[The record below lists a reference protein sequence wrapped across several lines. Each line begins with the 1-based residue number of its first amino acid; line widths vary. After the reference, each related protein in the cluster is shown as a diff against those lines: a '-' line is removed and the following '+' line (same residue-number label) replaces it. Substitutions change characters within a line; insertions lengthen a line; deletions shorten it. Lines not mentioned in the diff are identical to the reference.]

1 MNKIIAIMLFIGV
14 LPMPMDYYDILRFAV
29 SAVALLNIFKEKYIY
44 IPILII
50 FNPIIPV
57 YLYDKAIWA
66 IIDIVAGMVFFSDNN
81 ERIKMETFSLHFD
94 DNEDSNQFSNNGF
107 GLNIQFSSDDYIN
120 YLVNLRSK

>member
-14 LPMPMDYYDILRFAV
+14 LPMPIDYYDILRFAV
-29 SAVALLNIFKEKYIY
+29 SAVALLNIFREKYIY

-81 ERIKMETFSLHFD
+81 EE
-94 DNEDSNQFSNNGF
+94 
-107 GLNIQFSSDDYIN
+107 Y
-120 YLVNLRSK
+120 

>member
-14 LPMPMDYYDILRFAV
+14 LPMPMDYYDILRLAV

-81 ERIKMETFSLHFD
+81 EE
-94 DNEDSNQFSNNGF
+94 
-107 GLNIQFSSDDYIN
+107 Y
-120 YLVNLRSK
+120 

>member
-14 LPMPMDYYDILRFAV
+14 LPMPIDYYDILRFAV
-29 SAVALLNIFKEKYIY
+29 SGVALLNIFKEKYIY

-81 ERIKMETFSLHFD
+81 EE
-94 DNEDSNQFSNNGF
+94 
-107 GLNIQFSSDDYIN
+107 Y
-120 YLVNLRSK
+120 